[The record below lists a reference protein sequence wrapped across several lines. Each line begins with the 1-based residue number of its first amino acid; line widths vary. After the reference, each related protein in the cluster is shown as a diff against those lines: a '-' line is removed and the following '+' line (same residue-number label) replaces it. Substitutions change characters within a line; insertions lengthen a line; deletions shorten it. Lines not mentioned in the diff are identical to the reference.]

1 MTAEIMEKAEAL
13 AAAIAKS
20 TELLNMRSAEQAMMM
35 DEQAQRIIAEFQN
48 EQQRVYQIQ
57 AQGQQLTD
65 TDHEAIAA
73 MEAKV
78 ESYPPIRAYLQAQE
92 QFTKM
97 LNEINN
103 VLAQAIAND
112 PNGGACS
119 TGPSGCS
126 GCAGGC

>member
-20 TELLNMRSAEQAMMM
+20 PELLNMRSAEQSMMQ
-35 DEQAQRIIAEFQN
+35 DQEAQRIIAEFQN
-48 EQQRVYQIQ
+48 EQQRVYELQS
-57 AQGQQLTD
+57 QGQQLSES
-65 TDHEAIAA
+65 DHQAIAA

-78 ESYPPIRAYLQAQE
+78 ESYPPILAYLQAQE

-97 LNEINN
+97 LDSINN

-112 PNGGACS
+112 PQGGSCS
-119 TGPSGCS
+119 SGCS
-126 GCAGGC
+126 GCAGSC